1 MGSCLGLALIR
12 GMEERVPKRKA
23 VPRAIPEK
31 PHYAPFLHD
40 LVQDGRAAR
49 GRSSGAVEV
58 VASLAV
64 EVVGRRRASRAGAVV
79 EVHSPI
85 PPYVGTSSFCRAWR
99 TFPGA

>member
-49 GRSSGAVEV
+49 GPSSAVAAAA
-58 VASLAV
+58 ASSEV
-64 EVVGRRRASRAGAVV
+64 EVVGPHP
-79 EVHSPI
+79 E
-85 PPYVGTSSFCRAWR
+85 
-99 TFPGA
+99 